1 MKNDKQIKDKSNSC
15 FIFHKRCI
23 SAHRFMILKF
33 VAMKI
38 IKSQSSPKVRV
49 LIIPSSNAFMTIN
62 KNASIQDIFVSE
74 SITD

>member
-1 MKNDKQIKDKSNSC
+1 MYLSLYIYAIEVCWNE
-15 FIFHKRCI
+15 
-23 SAHRFMILKF
+23 
-33 VAMKI
+33 I

>member
-1 MKNDKQIKDKSNSC
+1 M
-15 FIFHKRCI
+15 FHISQTMYI